1 METNKIKPTEEKLAC
16 AKLLNI
22 GTMVAFVL
30 LVIFFAIYVT
40 GTVKPHIPLAELPK
54 YWGLSLPDYLEQTNY
69 RAGWSWLN
77 MLGKGDFLN
86 FIAISLLPAITILCY
101 IRIIPIFIRKHDTIY
116 VVIAALEVV
125 ILVLAA
131 SGILVIGH

>member
-1 METNKIKPTEEKLAC
+1 MERNEKKVTEEQIAY

-22 GTMVAFVL
+22 CGMIAFVL
-30 LVIFFAIYVT
+30 LVVFFAIYLT

-69 RAGWSWLN
+69 KAGWSWLN
-77 MLGKGDFLN
+77 MIGKGDFLN
-86 FIAISLLPAITILCY
+86 FIGISLLPAITILCY
-101 IRIIPIFIRKHDTIY
+101 IRISPILIRKKDTLYI
-116 VVIAALEVV
+116 IITALEVV

-131 SGILVIGH
+131 SGVLTIGH